1 MHAVEDSSTLRESLE
16 RMEGRLRCL
25 ECWMDRVEK
34 QPAAPPPKKKD
45 GWEKLQI
52 LSSMLTPIVTA
63 VLGYFLITTVNL
75 SLQKQQLQ
83 LSGAKEMQGLLADLG
98 NPDATLEKT
107 QASAMALASFGRFAV
122 IPLINELQART
133 FNGQLAAQVGLRAI
147 GAEDQK
153 ETCRELQKTVE
164 NRSRLY
170 GWIAHRYAIRLLGE
184 VGCREAIPSLLSY
197 KQLLGSNTE
206 DSVKAYA
213 KVVSDDVPPTLES
226 LNNLKD
232 EVDRSLEIL
241 QRISH

>member
-1 MHAVEDSSTLRESLE
+1 LARLE
-16 RMEGRLRCL
+16 GTLRCL

-34 QPAAPPPKKKD
+34 PAAPAPEPKKRD
-45 GWEKLQI
+45 GWEKCQMLA
-52 LSSMLTPIVTA
+52 SMLTPIIA
-63 VLGYFLITTVNL
+63 GVLGYFLITTVNL

-122 IPLINELQART
+122 IPLINELQAKT

-147 GAEDQK
+147 GAQDQD
-153 ETCRELQKTVE
+153 ETCRQLQKTVD
-164 NRSRLY
+164 NRTRLY
-170 GWIAHRYAIRLLGE
+170 GWIAHRYALRLLGE
-184 VGCREAIPSLLSY
+184 LGCRDATSSLRAY
-197 KQLLGSNTE
+197 KELLGSNSA
-206 DSVKAYA
+206 DSVKGYA

-226 LNNLKD
+226 LNNLKE

-241 QRISH
+241 ERINH

>member
-1 MHAVEDSSTLRESLE
+1 VEDSLALRESLA
-16 RMEGRLRCL
+16 RLEGTLRCL

-34 QPAAPPPKKKD
+34 QTAPPAPKKKD

-52 LSSMLTPIVTA
+52 LSSMLTPIVA
-63 VLGYFLITTVNL
+63 GILGYFLITTVNL

-98 NPDATLEKT
+98 NPDASLEKT

-122 IPLINELQART
+122 IPLINELQAKT

-147 GAEDQK
+147 GAEDQQ
-153 ETCRELQKTVE
+153 ETCRQLQKTVD

-170 GWIAHRYAIRLLGE
+170 GWITHRYAIRLIGE
-184 VGCREAIPSLLSY
+184 VGCQDAILSLVSY
-197 KQLLGSNTE
+197 KQLLGSNTD

-226 LNNLKD
+226 LNNLKE

-241 QRISH
+241 RRINH